1 MYMYYSV
8 ECISIIILPLL
19 SLSRVGRRKGDY
31 TVGLRLGLHRT
42 DLVRGDCAQRV
53 GGGAGACVG
62 GGAGACV
69 EALRPLVEELTELER
84 VHSYLAWIKRI
95 NQLWSVIVVKV
106 IG

>member
-53 GGGAGACVG
+53 GGGAGACV
-62 GGAGACV
+62 